1 MERPSLD
8 EIGRDLLVVPRWRL
22 ALTLTT
28 PFALTALFF
37 IFAAR
42 QWWIAALACPVLLS
56 FLTYG
61 SISHDLVHRT
71 LAIPRWLNEA
81 LLCAIELTAF
91 RSGHAYRIVHLHHH
105 ARFPADDDLEGAAS
119 KMTFWRSLVEGF
131 VLQPRLWMF
140 AMGWTWSGVRLRRTP
155 DQRRAGGAHHS
166 TWIVAEVIAV
176 VIGLAVCIAIIPITP
191 LPFAYA
197 ALMIAGSW
205 IFPLITAFIPHD
217 PKGETELQ
225 QTKLFRG
232 RMLSILALEHLYHLE
247 HHLYPQ
253 VPHHNW
259 PALARRL
266 DPFFERKGLVAI
278 RLWF

>member
-1 MERPSLD
+1 MDRRPSLE

-22 ALTLTT
+22 ALTLMT

-37 IFAAR
+37 VLAAR
-42 QWWIAALACPVLLS
+42 QWWLAALACPVLLS

-61 SISHDLVHRT
+61 SISHDLVHRN
-71 LAIPRWLNEA
+71 LRIPRWLNEA

-91 RSGHAYRIVHLHHH
+91 RSGHAYRTVHLHHH
-105 ARFPADDDLEGAAS
+105 ARFPANDDLEGSAS
-119 KMTFWRSLVEGF
+119 KMTFWRALVEGF
-131 VLQPRLWMF
+131 TLQPRLWTF
-140 AMGWTWSGVRLRRTP
+140 AMKKNGRDRTWM
-155 DQRRAGGAHHS
+155 
-166 TWIVAEVIAV
+166 IAEATAVIA
-176 VIGLAVCIAIIPITP
+176 GLAISIAVIPVTP

-205 IFPLITAFIPHD
+205 IFPLITAYIPHL
-217 PKGETELQ
+217 PAGETALH

-232 RMLSILALEHLYHLE
+232 RVLSIVALEHLYHLE

-266 DPFFERKGLVAI
+266 DPFFEREGLRAI